1 MSEFVEG
8 RRRGSGEAAATEA
21 SLERKGS
28 RGFKG
33 GIGIDLQLLLGEDME
48 EAIGIVTLQEHRNPM
63 LPHAISSS
71 SSSLSA
77 DDLFTSF
84 DSSFFG
90 AFGCMIYWIKSIG
103 LRNQWAVGLG
113 GPNP

>member
-1 MSEFVEG
+1 M
-8 RRRGSGEAAATEA
+8 SGEAAAAEA
-21 SLERKGS
+21 SFERKGS

-48 EAIGIVTLQEHRNPM
+48 EAIGIATLQEYRNPM

-77 DDLFTSF
+77 DDLFPSF
-84 DSSFFG
+84 VSSFLG
-90 AFGCMIYWIKSIG
+90 AFGCTIYWIKSIG
-103 LRNQWAVGLG
+103 LETNGMWDWA
-113 GPNP
+113 GPTHE